1 MKKVLNLSSSAQKN
15 RSRYNKTKI
24 VFVFLDLDFNS
35 KEAMKRKE
43 KLLSHDFDRK
53 DEIKK

>member
-1 MKKVLNLSSSAQKN
+1 VKKVLNLSSAQKN